1 MKIMIFVFY
10 KGEKIQLRKTH
21 TIHLQL
27 TALYYAEGIKQK
39 QTGDEKNCPKLF
51 SSLIY
56 VL

>member
-1 MKIMIFVFY
+1 MKIIFVFF

-27 TALYYAEGIKQK
+27 TALYCAEGIKQK